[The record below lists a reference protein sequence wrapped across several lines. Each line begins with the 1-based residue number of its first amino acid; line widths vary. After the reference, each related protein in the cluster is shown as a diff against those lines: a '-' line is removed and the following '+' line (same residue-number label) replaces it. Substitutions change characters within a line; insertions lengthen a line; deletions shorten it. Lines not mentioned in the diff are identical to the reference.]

1 MADHSSGYPLA
12 SRLENTSLLLMLFAA
27 LRADGG
33 AALWLLPA
41 LCGILLGLSGLAL
54 SRLCT
59 PSGLHFRR
67 RLFRTK
73 PKAPAATAPAPP
85 VIPFPKAG

>member
-1 MADHSSGYPLA
+1 MNTKLNRLA
-12 SRLENTSLLLMLFAA
+12 SRLENLSLLLMLFAA

-33 AALWLLPA
+33 AGFWLPPV
-41 LCGILLGLSGLAL
+41 LCGIALGSLGLAL
-54 SRLCT
+54 SWLCT

-73 PKAPAATAPAPP
+73 PKAPAAALSAPR
-85 VIPFPKAG
+85 VIPFPKAS

>member
-1 MADHSSGYPLA
+1 MNAALNRLA
-12 SRLENTSLLLMLFAA
+12 SRLENTSLLLILFAA

-33 AALWLLPA
+33 AGFWLLPA
-41 LCGILLGLSGLAL
+41 LCGIGLGLLGLAL
-54 SRLCT
+54 SWLCT

-73 PKAPAATAPAPP
+73 PKTPAAAPSAPQI
-85 VIPFPKAG
+85 IPFPKAG

>member
-1 MADHSSGYPLA
+1 MNAVLNRLA
-12 SRLENTSLLLMLFAA
+12 SRLENLSLLLMLFAA

-33 AALWLLPA
+33 AAFWLLPA
-41 LCGILLGLSGLAL
+41 LCGIALGLLGLAL
-54 SRLCT
+54 SWLCT

-73 PKAPAATAPAPP
+73 PDARPAVQADLR